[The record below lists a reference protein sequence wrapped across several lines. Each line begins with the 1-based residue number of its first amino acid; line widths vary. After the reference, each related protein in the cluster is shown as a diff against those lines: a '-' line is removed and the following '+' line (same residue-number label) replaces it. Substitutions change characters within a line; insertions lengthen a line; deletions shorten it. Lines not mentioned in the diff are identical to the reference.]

1 MEKHSEPG
9 RDAQGERGG
18 KRKYEP
24 PEIQSQEVFE
34 TTALAC
40 GKLPGQGGACALV
53 GGKKTS

>member
-1 MEKHSEPG
+1 MEKHGDRKGDSGAG
-9 RDAQGERGG
+9 RSG

-40 GKLPGQGGACALV
+40 GKKQGGQGAPCMASPKV
-53 GGKKTS
+53 S

>member
-1 MEKHSEPG
+1 MEKH
-9 RDAQGERGG
+9 DERNREAGTGQAG

-40 GKLPGQGGACALV
+40 LKKAGQGGACTR
-53 GGKKTS
+53 GNTKNT

>member
-1 MEKHSEPG
+1 MEKRTEREKSVEG
-9 RDAQGERGG
+9 KRGG

-40 GKLPGQGGACALV
+40 GKTPSGGGPCSF
-53 GGKKTS
+53 GMMRNS